1 MTDIEKR
8 VAELEA
14 RFAISE
20 LRSKYCWYTVRGFR
34 DEVVNL
40 FTEDGMFQNSRN
52 AQGDIITVAG
62 RKALQDYFTRMKPA
76 RRIPV
81 VTNEVTHVNGN
92 IADGT
97 CAMQSLG
104 EEGFCGHYIDH
115 FRKVNGAWLFSKR
128 QFFPYWPIFRPD
140 ADRRHP

>member
-1 MTDIEKR
+1 MAD
-8 VAELEA
+8 LEA

-34 DEVVNL
+34 DDVVDL

-52 AQGDIITVAG
+52 TQGDVVTVAG
-62 RKALQDYFTRMKPA
+62 RQALQDYFTRMKPA

-81 VTNEVTHVNGN
+81 VMNEVTHVKGDL
-92 IADGT
+92 ADGT

-115 FRKVNGAWLFSKR
+115 FRKVNGTWLFSRR

-140 ADRRHP
+140 TDRRHP